1 MPATGSG
8 GKGGSRRRTRDYRL
22 ADTRLDGTLD
32 EWPPEPPRAPR
43 TAVEAARL
51 ALIQSPGTVHQLDWK
66 LNDVGRA
73 SRIAAAF
80 RRAKPSTLD
89 PSATGSFDARAFF
102 DPETKKW
109 RVAARY
115 VPAEGRAGRSR

>member
-1 MPATGSG
+1 MPATGSS
-8 GKGGSRRRTRDYRL
+8 GKGGSRKRASDHKL
-22 ADTRLDGTLD
+22 ADTTLDGTLN
-32 EWPPEPPRAPR
+32 EWPPEPARAPR

-51 ALIQSPGTVHQLDWK
+51 ALIQSPGTVHQLDRK

-73 SRIAAAF
+73 SRIALAF

-89 PSATGSFDARAFF
+89 PSATGRFDARAFF

-115 VPAEGRAGRSR
+115 VPAASGSD

>member
-1 MPATGSG
+1 MPATGSD
-8 GKGGSRRRTRDYRL
+8 GKGNSRKRTGNYKL
-22 ADTRLDGTLD
+22 ADTTLDGTLD

-43 TAVEAARL
+43 TAVEEARV
-51 ALIQSPGTVHQLDWK
+51 ALIQSPGTVHQLAWK

-73 SRIAAAF
+73 SRIALAF

-89 PSATGSFDARAFF
+89 PSATGRFDARAFF
-102 DPETKKW
+102 DPESKKW

-115 VPAEGRAGRSR
+115 VPTAGKSDRGR

>member
-1 MPATGSG
+1 MPATDSG
-8 GKGGSRRRTRDYRL
+8 GKGIRRRRPDDYRL
-22 ADTRLDGTLD
+22 ADTTLDGTLD

-80 RRAKPSTLD
+80 RRAKPSILD
-89 PSATGSFDARAFF
+89 PSATGRFDARAFF
-102 DPETKKW
+102 DPGTKKW

-115 VPAEGRAGRSR
+115 VATDNDSTRKG

>member
-1 MPATGSG
+1 
-8 GKGGSRRRTRDYRL
+8 
-22 ADTRLDGTLD
+22 
-32 EWPPEPPRAPR
+32 
-43 TAVEAARL
+43 VEATRL
-51 ALIQSPGTVHQLDWK
+51 ALIQSPGTVHQLAWK
-66 LNDVGRA
+66 LNEFGRA

-89 PSATGSFDARAFF
+89 PSATGRFDARAFF

-115 VPAEGRAGRSR
+115 VPGVGQSDRKR